1 MGAPRFNFAP
11 RSLLWGPS
19 PSAGLPSVPPE
30 PRPGGSGGQGIG
42 GTAWARGQPDTRPVP
57 RGSPGGAAASPQPDP
72 GVGTGLGS
80 RSEADVANR
89 KAPAPLQAAD
99 PRQGPLRVPGGGSV
113 IPAEGFE
120 TGRRKLLQESSSP
133 SQRQG
138 SLSAQRES
146 HRPGRAGG
154 ASRALRRR
162 AVSVASFAR
171 TRPRRFMCGGRGP
184 RAPGLGTGR
193 LPRAVAFGFGGAQ
206 FAP

>member
-1 MGAPRFNFAP
+1 M
-11 RSLLWGPS
+11 
-19 PSAGLPSVPPE
+19 AGLPSVPPE

-72 GVGTGLGS
+72 RVGTGLGS

-113 IPAEGFE
+113 IRAEGFE
-120 TGRRKLLQESSSP
+120 TRRRKLLQESWSP

>member
-19 PSAGLPSVPPE
+19 LLAGLPSVPPE

-72 GVGTGLGS
+72 RVGTGLRS

-154 ASRALRRR
+154 ASRARRRR

-171 TRPRRFMCGGRGP
+171 TRP